1 MAEPL
6 LSVLQQFH
14 DDPASFEKRLKGRS
28 VLLYEPPEEPPEPK
42 AGEDESTFRFR
53 TASGESDMPLGGGEP
68 LVVYLEKTKD
78 NAFQRRIT
86 LGRTSNNDVVIES
99 NSVSRFHAW
108 FERDAGGDWTL
119 ADAGSK
125 NGTLLSGE
133 RLTPRK
139 AMVLA
144 SGNKVRVG
152 QLELTFLSASGF
164 LKLLKG
170 R

>member
-1 MAEPL
+1 VAEPL

-14 DDPASFEKRLKGRS
+14 DDPSGFEKRLKGRC
-28 VLLYEPPEEPPEPK
+28 VLLYDPPEQRADSK
-42 AGEDESTFRFR
+42 AEDESTFRFR

-68 LVVYLEKTKD
+68 QVVYLEKTKD

-86 LGRTSNNDVVIES
+86 LGRTANNEVVIES

-108 FERDAGGDWTL
+108 FEQDAGGDWTL

-125 NGTLLSGE
+125 NGTALSGE
-133 RLTPRK
+133 KLTPRK
-139 AMVLA
+139 PMSLA
-144 SGNKVRVG
+144 NGNKVRVG
-152 QLELTFLSASGF
+152 MLELTFLTPSGF